1 MSDTEGELEDDVEVV
16 DEDEEESAP
25 LPPPPPPPPPIQPL
39 SSDQATIR
47 RPTMPPPVS
56 KQVCYCIKWEM
67 F

>member
-1 MSDTEGELEDDVEVV
+1 MSDTEGELEDDVVV

-25 LPPPPPPPPPIQPL
+25 LPPPPPPPPIQPL